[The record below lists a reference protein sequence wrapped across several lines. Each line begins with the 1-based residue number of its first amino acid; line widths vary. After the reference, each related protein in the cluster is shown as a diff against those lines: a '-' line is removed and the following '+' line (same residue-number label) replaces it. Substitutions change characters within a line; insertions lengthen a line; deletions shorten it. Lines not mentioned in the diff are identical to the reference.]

1 MCSYADGGMRIDDRH
16 ATWAGSE
23 RFVPRA
29 FVRPFVRFTR
39 VEAAS
44 GIVLLAAAALALV
57 WANSPW
63 PESYVRVFE
72 QTRVVLA
79 LGPLHL
85 DESLAHFINDGLM
98 AVFFFVVGL
107 EIKREL
113 VVGDLRDPKA
123 AALPVVAAVGG
134 MLVPAAVYVAF
145 TAGLG
150 AAALSGW
157 AIPMAIDIAF
167 VVGVVAILGS
177 RVPPGA
183 KLFVLALAI
192 ADDLGAIA
200 VIAIFYTSDLSF
212 RWLGVATAGFAVVW
226 FSQRAGVRS
235 LAFYVPMAVTVWF
248 ATLESGVHATLAGV
262 ALGFMTPARS
272 LYSATELEA
281 KVTGILN
288 TYRLEQGTEDEEE
301 SDYEAELLAEIAT
314 ESIAPLNRLE
324 HKLLPWSSYVIVP
337 LFALANAGV
346 DLGADLTEVLLDRVA
361 LGVAVGLLVGKTIGI
376 STFTWLAVRLGWGK
390 LPRHTNWGHIVGLAA
405 LAGIGFTV
413 SLFITNLAFTDRDLA
428 DVAKVGIFAGSLLS
442 GIVGSLLLRRLTP
455 TPEEPSP

>member
-1 MCSYADGGMRIDDRH
+1 MSRTRVPLPLMRMRFDDRH
-16 ATWAGSE
+16 ATWASSE
-23 RFVPRA
+23 RFVPRN

-44 GIVLLAAAALALV
+44 GIVLLATAAMALV

-63 PESYVRVFE
+63 SDIYHRVFE
-72 QTRVVLA
+72 ETRVA
-79 LGPLHL
+79 FGIGPLEL
-85 DESLAHFINDGLM
+85 NETLGHFINDGLM
-98 AVFFFVVGL
+98 AIFFFVVGL

-134 MLVPAAVYVAF
+134 MVVPAVVYLAF

-150 AAALSGW
+150 PEAAGGW
-157 AIPMAIDIAF
+157 AIPMATDIAF
-167 VVGVVAILGS
+167 VVGVVALLGR
-177 RVPPGA
+177 RVPTGA

-200 VIAIFYTSDLSF
+200 VIAIFYTSDLSLG
-212 RWLGVATAGFAVVW
+212 WLSVAVVGLAVIW

-235 LAFYVPMAVTVWF
+235 LAFYVPMAAAVWF

-262 ALGFMTPARS
+262 ALGLMTPARS
-272 LYSATELEA
+272 LYDSAELES
-281 KVTGILN
+281 KVVDIID
-288 TYRLEQGTEDEEE
+288 TYPRGSTIEDEER

-337 LFALANAGV
+337 LFALANVGV
-346 DLGADLTEVLLDRVA
+346 DLRGVDLSGVLSDRIA
-361 LGVAVGLLVGKTIGI
+361 LGVAFGLLVGKTIGI
-376 STFTWLAVRLGWGK
+376 SVFTWLAVRLGWGI
-390 LPRHTNWGHIVGLAA
+390 LPRNTDWGHIVGLAA

-413 SLFITNLAFTDRDLA
+413 SLFITNLAFTDQQLA

-442 GIVGSLLLRRLTP
+442 GVVGSAILRARRVD
-455 TPEEPSP
+455 